1 MADEVLTEV
10 RGRTLL
16 ITLNR
21 PEAMN
26 AVNQA
31 LADQLA
37 AAMDRLDSDPAL
49 SVGVLTGN
57 GRGFSA
63 GMDLKAFV
71 SGGMPM
77 VPGRGFGG
85 ITERGPEK
93 PLLAAIEG
101 FALAGGLE
109 LAMSCDI
116 LIAANNAKIGI
127 PEAGVGLFAAAGALL
142 RLPRALPYGLA
153 MKMALTAKPI
163 SAEVAHQY
171 GLITDLAEPGEAV
184 AAALALADQIAK
196 NSPLGLKASK
206 ALIRETQGRT
216 EAEFWQYQ
224 TDEHMHVFRS
234 EDATEGPT
242 AFAEKRA
249 PKWQGK

>member
-10 RGRTLL
+10 RDQTLL

-21 PEAMN
+21 PDAMN
-26 AVNQA
+26 AVNKA
-31 LADQLA
+31 LSEQLA

-49 SVGVLTGN
+49 SVGVLTGS

-63 GMDLKAFV
+63 GMDLKEFV
-71 SGGMPM
+71 TGGMT
-77 VPGRGFGG
+77 VLPGRGFGG
-85 ITERGPEK
+85 ITERSCEK

-116 LIAANNAKIGI
+116 LIAAKNAKLGI
-127 PEAGVGLFAAAGALL
+127 PEVGVGLFAAAGALM
-142 RLPRALPYGLA
+142 RLPRTLPYGLA

-163 SAEVAHQY
+163 SAEVAHQH
-171 GLITDLAEPGEAV
+171 GLITDLTEPGEAV
-184 AAALALADQIAK
+184 SAALALAEQIAK
-196 NSPLGLKASK
+196 NAPLGVKASK
-206 ALIRETQGRT
+206 ALIRESQGRT

-224 TDEHMHVFRS
+224 TDEHMHVFKS
-234 EDATEGPT
+234 EDAIEGPT
-242 AFAEKRA
+242 AFAEKRP

>member
-10 RGRTLL
+10 RGQTLL

-21 PEAMN
+21 PDAMN
-26 AVNQA
+26 AVNKA
-31 LADQLA
+31 LSEQLA

-63 GMDLKAFV
+63 GMDLKEFV
-71 SGGMPM
+71 TDGIT
-77 VPGRGFGG
+77 VLPGRGFGG
-85 ITERGPEK
+85 ITERSCEK

-116 LIAANNAKIGI
+116 LIAANNAKFGI
-127 PEAGVGLFAAAGALL
+127 PEAGVGLFAAAGALM

-153 MKMALTAKPI
+153 MKMALTARPI

-171 GLITDLAEPGEAV
+171 GLVPDLTAPGEAV
-184 AAALALADQIAK
+184 SAALALAEQIAK
-196 NSPLGLKASK
+196 NSPLGVKASK
-206 ALIRETQGRT
+206 ALIRESQGRT
-216 EAEFWQYQ
+216 EAEYWQYQ
-224 TDEHMHVFRS
+224 TDEHMPVFKS
-234 EDATEGPT
+234 ADAIEGPT
-242 AFAEKRA
+242 AFAEKRP